1 VKDVLEWVFRH
12 ALGVRVKK
20 LEEELSM
27 KLVEG
32 LYYSNDH
39 EWVKVEGNKAT
50 IGITDYAQHQLGEIV
65 FVELPEVDDELNS
78 GDSFGVIESVKA
90 ASDAYMPVSGKVLE
104 VNEELVGAPQL
115 VNEDAFGSWML
126 VVELSDES
134 ELEGLMNAEDY
145 QKFCEEA

>member
-1 VKDVLEWVFRH
+1 
-12 ALGVRVKK
+12 
-20 LEEELSM
+20 M